1 MTDVMVRKWV
11 RHFNNG
17 QTNNHDDAQSE
28 RPSVVNDDLVEKVN
42 EQIFKKTDSS
52 L

>member
-1 MTDVMVRKWV
+1 MVRKWV

-28 RPSVVNDDLVEKVN
+28 RPSVVNDDLVKKVN
-42 EQIFKKTDSS
+42 EKILKTDSS